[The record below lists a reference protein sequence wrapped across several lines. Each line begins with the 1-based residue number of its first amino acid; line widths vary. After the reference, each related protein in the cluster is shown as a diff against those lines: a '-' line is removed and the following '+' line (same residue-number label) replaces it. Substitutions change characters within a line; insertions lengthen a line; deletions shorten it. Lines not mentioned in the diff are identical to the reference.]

1 VPRWALALIVVVL
14 AVLAVSQLVLPQI
27 AENDVED
34 RLTEGGGQAQVSVS
48 SVPAARLFF
57 DDGERFEVRASG
69 LDLDLDQRT
78 KVLDRLDGFGEVD
91 VAIDDFI
98 AGPLEI
104 DSFELTRDGSG
115 PYRLV
120 SSSRAS
126 AAALVDFGA
135 DELGLPGG
143 GILGGLAGQALGN
156 RKLPLDLD
164 MELTSD
170 GGTIEV
176 VSGGGTVAGIPTGPL
191 GEVITEA
198 IVARL

>member
-14 AVLAVSQLVLPQI
+14 AILGVSQLVLPRI

-48 SVPAARLFF
+48 AVPAARLLF
-57 DDGERFEVRASG
+57 DDGEQFEVRASG
-69 LDLDLDQRT
+69 LELDLDKRT
-78 KVLDRLDGFGEVD
+78 KVMDRLDGFSDVD
-91 VAIDDFI
+91 VAIDHSV

-104 DSFELTRDGSG
+104 DSFELTRDGSE

-126 AAALVDFGA
+126 PAELVDFGA

-143 GILGGLAGQALGN
+143 GILGGLAGQALG
-156 RKLPLDLD
+156 RRELPLDLD
-164 MELTSD
+164 MQLTSN

-198 IVARL
+198 IVSRL

>member
-1 VPRWALALIVVVL
+1 MRRWPIALALLLLAL
-14 AVLAVSQLVLPQI
+14 AVASQLLLPGI

-34 RLTEGGGQAQVSVS
+34 RLTERGGQAQVSVS
-48 SVPAARLFF
+48 AVPAARLLF
-57 DDGERFEVRASG
+57 DDGERFEVRASA

-78 KVLDRLDGFGEVD
+78 QVMDRLDGFSEVD
-91 VAIDDFI
+91 IAIDDSV

-104 DSFELTRDGSG
+104 ESFELTRDASG

-126 AAALVDFGA
+126 PAELVDFGA

-143 GILGGLAGQALGN
+143 GILGGLAGQALGH
-156 RKLPLDLD
+156 RELPLDLD
-164 MELTSD
+164 MELISND
-170 GGTIEV
+170 GAIEV

-198 IVARL
+198 IVSRL

>member
-1 VPRWALALIVVVL
+1 MRRWLIALALLALAL
-14 AVLAVSQLVLPQI
+14 AVASQLLLPGI
-27 AENDVED
+27 AEHGVED

-48 SVPAARLFF
+48 AVPAARLFF

-78 KVLDRLDGFGEVD
+78 KVLDRLDGFSEVD

-126 AAALVDFGA
+126 AATLVDFGA

-143 GILGGLAGQALGN
+143 GFLGGLAGQALGN
-156 RKLPLDLD
+156 RKVPLDLD